1 MVVGAG
7 VTYVVVVRA
16 GVSTMH
22 PAKPNKPIHRT
33 YRMEWL
39 LIPMRRSTRCRI
51 MSKGCLPEPRCG
63 ESHNDCVMRLRCVPA
78 TRVTGGPMCGRAA
91 RLMAVVVDQS
101 LCPSQAALSPAVVS
115 VTTSSS
121 LILNVLL
128 AYGTGS
134 NAP

>member
-22 PAKPNKPIHRT
+22 PAKANKPIHRT

-39 LIPMRRSTRCRI
+39 LVPMRRSTRCRI

-63 ESHNDCVMRLRCVPA
+63 ESYDDFVIRLRCALANAPD
-78 TRVTGGPMCGRAA
+78 GRADMREVAA
-91 RLMAVVVDQS
+91 RLKAWR
-101 LCPSQAALSPAVVS
+101 
-115 VTTSSS
+115 
-121 LILNVLL
+121 
-128 AYGTGS
+128 
-134 NAP
+134 